1 MSYELSAEMTL
12 VGALLT
18 TDVSLGAVDQAA
30 LLVSPDE
37 FQDSRAA
44 NLYRAILALRT
55 KNLLPDAPGCI
66 AELENLK
73 IKTEDASLLFSQA
86 LDSVPLPGQVQRY
99 AKVIREKIEAKR
111 ISRTIQ
117 VAGARL
123 AEGESISWLK
133 SELMAELGQIEAEQK
148 TSEDSVV
155 ADAHAKVVGAIRDR
169 INGDTSSS
177 GLRLGLPALDQ
188 LTTGIN
194 REELWVVGGMPGRG
208 KTALALQ
215 SAMNL
220 AGDGFPVYFISL
232 EMSRY
237 AVMRRLLK
245 MKFGTAAVEYPNSKQ
260 LSALF
265 EYEKELRQLPFY
277 LNDSSSLEIEELISR
292 ARMRIARS
300 GIRLVIVDYIQ
311 LIRFEGKDRRE
322 RVSECT
328 DRLRRLAKDTGVPVM
343 ALSQLRRS
351 QNVNDRPTMID
362 LKESGDIEAHAH
374 VILLLYM
381 PVGQDG
387 AFTGEDELIVGKQRE
402 GPTGKVPIAFLG
414 TKCQFYERETH
425 V

>member
-1 MSYELSAEMTL
+1 
-12 VGALLT
+12 
-18 TDVSLGAVDQAA
+18 
-30 LLVSPDE
+30 
-37 FQDSRAA
+37 
-44 NLYRAILALRT
+44 
-55 KNLLPDAPGCI
+55 
-66 AELENLK
+66 
-73 IKTEDASLLFSQA
+73 
-86 LDSVPLPGQVQRY
+86 
-99 AKVIREKIEAKR
+99 
-111 ISRTIQ
+111 
-117 VAGARL
+117 
-123 AEGESISWLK
+123 
-133 SELMAELGQIEAEQK
+133 
-148 TSEDSVV
+148 
-155 ADAHAKVVGAIRDR
+155 
-169 INGDTSSS
+169 
-177 GLRLGLPALDQ
+177 
-188 LTTGIN
+188 
-194 REELWVVGGMPGRG
+194 
-208 KTALALQ
+208 
-215 SAMNL
+215 MNL